1 MNKTTVTAVAGYFTV
16 ATFLLMRSLP
26 FTGLT
31 VSSAPGGF
39 MLGMGVGLVLVVLA
53 VLSWL
58 ENQGLDGLTF
68 FLVALMV
75 VAPVSLV
82 ALGAVLWYFVVFLGL
97 WMAARGAGGMRFL
110 FLLLLDIALALQFVA
125 GVFGAAALDRIG
137 AWVVVVAS
145 IAALYYA
152 LAVVLRD
159 GCGKKCLPG
168 A

>member
-16 ATFLLMRSLP
+16 ATFLLMHSLP

-31 VSSAPGGF
+31 VASAPGGF

-68 FLVALMV
+68 FLLALMV

-97 WMAARGAGGMRFL
+97 WMAARSAGGMRFL

-125 GVFGAAALDRIG
+125 GAFGVAVFSRIG
-137 AWVVVVAS
+137 AWVAVIAS
-145 IAALYYA
+145 FAALYYA
-152 LAVVLRD
+152 TAVVLRD